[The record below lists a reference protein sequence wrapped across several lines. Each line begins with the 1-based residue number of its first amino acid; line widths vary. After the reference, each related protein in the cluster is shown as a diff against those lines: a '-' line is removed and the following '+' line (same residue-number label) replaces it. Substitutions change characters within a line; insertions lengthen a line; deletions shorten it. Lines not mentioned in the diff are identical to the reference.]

1 MTSRS
6 SSPPPPSAPSPR
18 RARRKEARPGEL
30 LEAALD
36 LFVERGYAA
45 TKVDEVAARAGVSK
59 GTLFLYFPSK
69 EDLFK
74 EVVRQNLARHFAEWD
89 VEIEHYPHSTS
100 ELLRHAYELWWTH
113 IGATKASGISKLVLS
128 EAHNFPDIAAF
139 YRDEVVLPSHRLI
152 RRLLER
158 GVQRGEFRELDLD
171 CAVQVVAAP
180 LVFMMMWRHS
190 GVCMPE
196 SDEVTPQRFIDAQ
209 VDNLLAGFCVR
220 QDGVAA
226 VPQARQPGCAPK
238 IDGLS

>member
-1 MTSRS
+1 MTSRPTP
-6 SSPPPPSAPSPR
+6 PPPPSAPPPR
-18 RARRKEARPGEL
+18 RARRKDARPGEL

-74 EVVRQNLARHFAEWD
+74 AVVRHNLGRHFAEWD

-100 ELLRHAYELWWTH
+100 ELLRYAYDLWWKH
-113 IGATKASGISKLVLS
+113 IGATKASGIAKLVLG

-139 YRDEVVLPSHRLI
+139 YRDEVVLPGNRLI
-152 RRLLER
+152 RRILER
-158 GVQRGEFRELDLD
+158 GLQRGEFRELDLD
-171 CAVQVVAAP
+171 CAVHVVAAP

-196 SDEVTPQRFIDAQ
+196 SDGVTPQRFIDAQ

-220 QDGVAA
+220 HGRVAA
-226 VPQARQPGCAPK
+226 VPQAQQPAHAPK
-238 IDGLS
+238 IGGLS

>member
-1 MTSRS
+1 MASRAP
-6 SSPPPPSAPSPR
+6 SPPPSSEPSPR